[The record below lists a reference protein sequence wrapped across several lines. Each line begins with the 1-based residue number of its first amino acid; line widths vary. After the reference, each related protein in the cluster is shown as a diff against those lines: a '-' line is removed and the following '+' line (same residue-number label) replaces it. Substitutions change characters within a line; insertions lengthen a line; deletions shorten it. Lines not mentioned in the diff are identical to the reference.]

1 MDNNEKNYE
10 KKHSKNNIKKIIYD
24 YRRNIF
30 KNKVK
35 KLLLKLIKK

>member
-1 MDNNEKNYE
+1 MDNNENKKQNKNNGE
-10 KKHSKNNIKKIIYD
+10 NIKKFVYD

>member
-1 MDNNEKNYE
+1 MDNNEKNNE
-10 KKHSKNNIKKIIYD
+10 KKYSKNNIKKIIYD

-35 KLLLKLIKK
+35 KILLKLIKK

>member
-1 MDNNEKNYE
+1 MDNNENKKQNKNNRE
-10 KKHSKNNIKKIIYD
+10 NIKKIVYD

>member
-1 MDNNEKNYE
+1 MDNNENNNE
-10 KKHSKNNIKKIIYD
+10 KKYSKHNIKKIVYN